1 MCRSVTTQHPGGLRL
16 LHAAGS
22 AGAMHLFREGDRL
35 MDQLFNIV
43 GIMLVGASAGATEGI
58 IKNSIM
64 LHSGKRC
71 TTVSKRTIP
80 HCGLKPQLKR
90 GVEHDCYIYAWNSA
104 CTMEGVDI
112 VMV

>member
-1 MCRSVTTQHPGGLRL
+1 MCRNVTTQHPEGLRL

-71 TTVSKRTIP
+71 TTVSKRTMP
-80 HCGLKPQLKR
+80 HCGLKPQLK
-90 GVEHDCYIYAWNSA
+90 EAWSTIA
-104 CTMEGVDI
+104 ISMPGI
-112 VMV
+112 VLAPWRV